1 MKKIV
6 YDKRTGNE
14 VILDKSDVCPISG
27 RWLVPGSCTEVEPP
41 EREQGFALEFVGG
54 EWRQFEIL
62 DEEQVKDEEQDRLE
76 PEVQTLESRV
86 EELRREIATLEDR
99 VEELKKR

>member
-6 YDKRTGNE
+6 YNKKNGLE
-14 VILDKSDVCPISG
+14 VKLDKSDLCPISG

-41 EREQGFALEFVGG
+41 RKKDGFALKFEKG
-54 EWRQFEIL
+54 EWSQVKT
-62 DEEQVKDEEQDRLE
+62 EEQVKDEEKERLE
-76 PEVQTLESRV
+76 PEVQTLEARV
-86 EELRREIATLEDR
+86 EELRREIAILEGR